1 MKPRAWKLTELNAWG
16 SEFAFNLGQ
25 A

>member
-1 MKPRAWKLTELNAWG
+1 MKPRVWKLTELNAWG

>member
-1 MKPRAWKLTELNAWG
+1 MKPRTWKLTELNAWG